1 MKTKPASGGK
11 AWSDPDDA
19 PILTR
24 AFFAR
29 AEIKEA
35 DKVIRPAR
43 PARAV
48 TLRLDPDVAD
58 ALRESGDDWQARAN
72 EALRA
77 ALGRRGQPR

>member
-19 PILTR
+19 PKLTR
-24 AFFAR
+24 SFFAR
-29 AEIKEA
+29 AEIREG

-43 PARAV
+43 PLRSA
-48 TLRLDPDVAD
+48 TLRLNPDVLD
-58 ALRESGDDWQARAN
+58 ALRESGDDWEAKAN

-77 ALGRRGQPR
+77 AFPRGAKAP